1 MDTIKFNKRNV
12 KMVAHR
18 GVSGLECE
26 NTCAAFVAAGNR
38 SYYGI
43 ECDTHPT
50 VDGKF
55 IVIHDHN
62 TARVSGESIKVEEVP
77 AAALSYVRLYDCE
90 EGVKRSDLVI
100 PMLADYAR
108 ICHRYDKVA
117 VLELKGAMTPEAC
130 AGIIEIL
137 KAEKHLEQT
146 VFIAFDRDTCLEVR
160 RQLPDAT
167 IQFLTSTWEDSI
179 LDWLVEN
186 RFDLDINQ
194 KVVTKDLV
202 DAIHSKGLEINC
214 WTVNDPE
221 RGEELAEM
229 GVDYITTNILE

>member
-1 MDTIKFNKRNV
+1 M
-12 KMVAHR
+12 
-18 GVSGLECE
+18 SGFSHYSVMLE
-26 NTCAAFVAAGNR
+26 
-38 SYYGI
+38 
-43 ECDTHPT
+43 
-50 VDGKF
+50 
-55 IVIHDHN
+55 
-62 TARVSGESIKVEEVP
+62 ESI
-77 AAALSYVRLYDCE
+77 RLLDIKPN
-90 EGVKRSDLVI
+90 GVYADLT
-100 PMLADYAR
+100 LGGGG
-108 ICHRYDKVA
+108 HS
-117 VLELKGAMTPEAC
+117 L
-130 AGIIEIL
+130 EIL
-137 KAEKHLEQT
+137 KRIPEGRL
-146 VFIAFDRDTCLEVR
+146 IAFDRDTCLEVR

-194 KVVTKDLV
+194 KVVTKELV